1 MDRRLL
7 HYYNRELAHLRE
19 VGSEFAREFPKI
31 ASRLGM
37 EGLEVADP
45 YVERLIESF
54 SFLAARV
61 QMKIDAEFPR
71 FTQHLLETV
80 YPGYLAPMPSM
91 VIARFEPEPAEG
103 SLADGIPIPRGSALR
118 SVLGKGEQTPCE
130 YRTSQGV
137 TLWPVEVAEA
147 QYLRFSGSAAGADL
161 PPLPE
166 IRSGRVKAAIRLR
179 LRTTNGMPFKQL
191 ALDRL
196 AIHLTGGE
204 GMPVRLYEQL
214 AANAVAVVARP
225 AKPPAAWHHVMGRD
239 AVRPMGFSDDE
250 ALLPA
255 GNRRFSGYRLL
266 QEYFAFPQRFLF
278 VELTGLAAAVRRC
291 AEPELD
297 VVVLLDRADAVLD
310 GALDAAMFALFCS
323 PAVNLFPRRADR
335 IHLTDREYEYQVI
348 PDRTRPMDY
357 EVYDVLEVAGYA
369 EGGERSRTF
378 EPFYAMRDMPVEE
391 AGAYFT
397 LRRVP
402 RMMSERQSSQ
412 GPRSGYL
419 GNDAFLQIVDS
430 REAPFRSDLRQLAI
444 ETLCTNR
451 DLPLLLVTG
460 SGRTDF
466 TLVTGAPVRS
476 VRVIAGPS
484 RPHAPLAEGEAAW
497 RLIGHLSLNYLSL
510 ADSNEKQGAAAMRE
524 LLALYG
530 DLAEPAVRKQIE
542 GVRSISH
549 RPVLRRV
556 AQGAATSWVRGLE
569 IALTFD
575 ESAFQG
581 AGVFVLGTVLEHFF
595 ARYVSLNSF
604 TETVLR
610 TVDRGEIARW
620 PARIGNRTLV

>member
-1 MDRRLL
+1 
-7 HYYNRELAHLRE
+7 
-19 VGSEFAREFPKI
+19 
-31 ASRLGM
+31 
-37 EGLEVADP
+37 
-45 YVERLIESF
+45 
-54 SFLAARV
+54 
-61 QMKIDAEFPR
+61 
-71 FTQHLLETV
+71 
-80 YPGYLAPMPSM
+80 
-91 VIARFEPEPAEG
+91 
-103 SLADGIPIPRGSALR
+103 
-118 SVLGKGEQTPCE
+118 
-130 YRTSQGV
+130 
-137 TLWPVEVAEA
+137 VAEV
-147 QYLRFSGSAAGADL
+147 QYLRFSGSTAGADL

-166 IRSGRVKAAIRLR
+166 IRTGKVKAAIRLK
-179 LRTTNGMPFKQL
+179 LRTLNGTPFKQL

-196 AIHLTGGE
+196 SIHLTGGE

-214 AANAVAVVARP
+214 AANTVSVVARP
-225 AKPPAAWHHVMGRD
+225 AKPPAAWHHVMGRE
-239 AVRPMGFSDDE
+239 AVRPMGFDDNE

-278 VELTGLAAAVRRC
+278 VELAGLAGAVRKC
-291 AEPELD
+291 TESELD
-297 VVVLLDRADAVLD
+297 VIVLLDRADAVLD
-310 GALDAAMFALFCS
+310 GALDASMFALFCA
-323 PAVNLFPRRADR
+323 PAINLFPRRADR
-335 IHLTDREYEYQVI
+335 IHLTEREYEYQVI

-369 EGGERSRTF
+369 EGGERARTF

-402 RMMSERQSSQ
+402 RMMSERQGSQ

-419 GNDAFLQIVDS
+419 GNDAYLQIVDS

-451 DLPLLLVTG
+451 DLPLLFATG
-460 SGRTDF
+460 NGKTDF

-476 VRVIAGPS
+476 IRVIAGPT
-484 RPHAPLAEGEAAW
+484 RPRAPLAEGEAAW

-510 ADSNEKQGAAAMRE
+510 ADSDDKQGAAAMRE

-549 RPVLRRV
+549 HPVLRRV

-575 ESAFQG
+575 EAAFQG
-581 AGVFVLGTVLEHFF
+581 SGVFVLGSVLERFF

-604 TETVLR
+604 TETVVR

>member
-1 MDRRLL
+1 
-7 HYYNRELAHLRE
+7 
-19 VGSEFAREFPKI
+19 
-31 ASRLGM
+31 
-37 EGLEVADP
+37 
-45 YVERLIESF
+45 
-54 SFLAARV
+54 
-61 QMKIDAEFPR
+61 
-71 FTQHLLETV
+71 
-80 YPGYLAPMPSM
+80 
-91 VIARFEPEPAEG
+91 
-103 SLADGIPIPRGSALR
+103 
-118 SVLGKGEQTPCE
+118 
-130 YRTSQGV
+130 
-137 TLWPVEVAEA
+137 
-147 QYLRFSGSAAGADL
+147 
-161 PPLPE
+161 
-166 IRSGRVKAAIRLR
+166 
-179 LRTTNGMPFKQL
+179 
-191 ALDRL
+191 
-196 AIHLTGGE
+196 
-204 GMPVRLYEQL
+204 
-214 AANAVAVVARP
+214 
-225 AKPPAAWHHVMGRD
+225 MGRE
-239 AVRPMGFSDDE
+239 AVRPMGFDDNE

-278 VELTGLAAAVRRC
+278 VELGGLERAVRQC
-291 AEPELD
+291 TDSELD
-297 VVVLLDRADAVLD
+297 VIVLLDRADAVLD
-310 GALDAAMFALFCS
+310 GALDASMFALYCS
-323 PAVNLFPRRADR
+323 PAINLFPRRADR
-335 IHLTDREYEYQVI
+335 IHLTEREYEYQVI

-378 EPFYAMRDMPVEE
+378 EPFYAMRDMPVEDT
-391 AGAYFT
+391 GAYFT

-402 RMMSERQSSQ
+402 RMMSERQGSQ

-419 GNDAFLQIVDS
+419 GNDAYLQIVDS

-451 DLPLLLVTG
+451 DLPLLFATG
-460 SGRTDF
+460 NGKTDF

-476 VRVIAGPS
+476 VRVIAGPT
-484 RPHAPLAEGEAAW
+484 RPRAPLAEGEAAW

-510 ADSNEKQGAAAMRE
+510 ADSDEKQGAAAMRE

-549 RPVLRRV
+549 HPVLRRV

-575 ESAFQG
+575 EAAFQG
-581 AGVFVLGTVLEHFF
+581 SGVFVLGSVLERFF